1 MSLTRFGGPWEW
13 EREANLSIV
22 EGLQRRPRL
31 VSTRQTLRV
40 RETNG

>member
-1 MSLTRFGGPWEW
+1 VSLTRFGGLWEW
-13 EREANLSIV
+13 EREANLGIV
-22 EGLQRRPRL
+22 EGRQRRPRL